1 MELQSPVLLLTNMFN
16 YDLTFWALY
25 FEVRHP
31 EIWRQ
36 MKNDINELD
45 HLTDRAEVAEVWQ
58 KCDHMK
64 EKPWKGEWRRKKI
77 NEEKNPAKERRKS

>member
-1 MELQSPVLLLTNMFN
+1 
-16 YDLTFWALY
+16 
-25 FEVRHP
+25 
-31 EIWRQ
+31 

-45 HLTDRAEVAEVWQ
+45 HLTDRAEDAEVWQ